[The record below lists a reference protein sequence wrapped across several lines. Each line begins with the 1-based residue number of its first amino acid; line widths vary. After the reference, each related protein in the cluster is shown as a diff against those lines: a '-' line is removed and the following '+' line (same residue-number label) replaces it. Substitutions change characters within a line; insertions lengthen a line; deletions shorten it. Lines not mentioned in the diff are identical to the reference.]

1 MSTGLGIAA
10 TLLGGML
17 AWGGIGYLVD
27 RLASTGKAFTA
38 IGMVVGAVG
47 AIYLVWLKYGKERP

>member
-1 MSTGLGIAA
+1 MSTGFGIAA

-27 RLASTGKAFTA
+27 RLAHTGKVFTA
-38 IGMVVGAVG
+38 IGMVVGAIG
-47 AIYLVWLKYGKERP
+47 GIYLVWLKFGKER